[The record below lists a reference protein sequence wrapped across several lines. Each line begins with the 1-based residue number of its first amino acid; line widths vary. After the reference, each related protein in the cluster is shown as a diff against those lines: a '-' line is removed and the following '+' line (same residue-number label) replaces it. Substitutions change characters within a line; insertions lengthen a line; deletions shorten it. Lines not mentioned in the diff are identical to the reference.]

1 MLYCQMIV
9 SFGVCIHMKTFYKT
23 VSIGIYS
30 SHFITSLFFQVFVKI
45 GCLLATWYHADGTVS
60 LREKHQHTCAASRT
74 KETVRCL

>member
-1 MLYCQMIV
+1 MIV

-23 VSIGIYS
+23 ISVGILFSFYNQP
-30 SHFITSLFFQVFVKI
+30 FFQVFVKI
-45 GCLLATWYHADGTVS
+45 GCLLATWHHADGTVS